1 MNMPGFT
8 AEESLYQT
16 NNHYRLGAGGGYLS
30 SVSTTVTPQ
39 GCGLIKGAVC
49 GGFIAGG
56 TGLCTLTCLT
66 GDPVLCA
73 GCWVTALGAIYSSC
87 KSCIPGWMRALID
100 AFESG
105 GGAGSGGG
113 RGGGPVRDPRRCCE
127 RSEFGR
133 CIHSVPTKEACPGDD
148 F

>member
-1 MNMPGFT
+1 MNMPGYT

-16 NNHYRLGAGGGYLS
+16 NNHYRLGAGCSYS
-30 SVSTTVTPQ
+30 SNESAAVTPQ

-73 GCWVTALGAIYSSC
+73 GCWVTALGAVYSSC
-87 KSCIPGWMRALID
+87 KDCIPGWMRALIN
-100 AFESG
+100 AFES
-105 GGAGSGGG
+105 SGGG
-113 RGGGPVRDPRRCCE
+113 GGGPVRNPRRCCE
-127 RSEFGR
+127 RSEFGK
-133 CIHSVPTKEACPGDD
+133 CLFSVPAKEACPGDD